1 MTIDFDK
8 YKDGEPI
15 TIIENGISKTYIRP
29 KIITLSYVECLL
41 PTNKITFDIVGEDVI
56 YDECNN
62 RVKE

>member
-15 TIIENGISKTYIRP
+15 TIIENVISRTYTSPR
-29 KIITLSYVECLL
+29 ITLGYVKCIP
-41 PTNKITFDIVGEDVI
+41 PTNRITLDIVGEDVI

-62 RVKE
+62 HVKE